1 MSRAIALML
10 LVITAGCL
18 PPDSKPVPVKDRMYK
33 DAETMFLMG
42 KYSRAHAILE
52 NVVRTDPF
60 PSAFL
65 LKGKCSLLLKEYSR
79 AVDEFKEASERA
91 DVLEYYIQAQLGLAD
106 AYYSRKNAYDLCIE
120 LYRDLLDEY
129 GDRIPRPI
137 VMVRYA
143 HSLIR
148 TEKRRQGR
156 AILNDVIRL
165 YPGSQE
171 NSMARDLLGESTGDF
186 YIQLGLFSDRRN
198 AELQKERAARRG
210 LRARVEQEGASY
222 RVIVG
227 YFSSLSSAQKR
238 LSECQQSGFPKAFIK
253 P

>member
-1 MSRAIALML
+1 ML
-10 LVITAGCL
+10 LIITAGCL
-18 PPDSKPVPVKDRMYK
+18 PPNIKPVPVKDRMYK
-33 DAETMFLMG
+33 NAETMFLMG
-42 KYSRAHAILE
+42 KYSRAHTLLE
-52 NVVRTDPF
+52 NVVRTNPY
-60 PSAFL
+60 SAAFL

-79 AVDEFKEASERA
+79 AIREFTEASERA

-106 AYYSRKNAYDLCIE
+106 AYYSGKNAYGTASE

-129 GDRIPRPI
+129 GDRIPRPL

-143 HSLIR
+143 HSMIR
-148 TEKRRQGR
+148 TEKKRQGR

-171 NSMARDLLGESTGDF
+171 SSMARDLLGESTGDF
-186 YIQLGLFSDRRN
+186 YIQLGLFSDRKN
-198 AELQKERAARRG
+198 AELMKERAAGRG
-210 LRARVEQEGASY
+210 IRARVEREGSSY

-227 YFSSLSSAQKR
+227 YFASLKSARRR
-238 LSECQQSGFPKAFIK
+238 LSECQQSGFSNAFIK